1 MDFQCLFIFFNNMVK
16 LIDILFEDWSD
27 KKQKIPD
34 NKFTTYFM
42 SFVIKFR
49 KSLNKNEVIERIRG
63 IKNVTIVEIHKP
75 KKMIDWSKKSKEY
88 EYNLVDIKFNTNLS
102 PSEEISK
109 IKFAMMRADDE
120 NDIYFI
126 QGIAAVK
133 PLYDT
138 LLKLDVKGFTKKLK
152 INPVD

>member
-1 MDFQCLFIFFNNMVK
+1 MVK

-75 KKMIDWSKKSKEY
+75 KKMVDLSKKSKEY
-88 EYNLVDIKFNTNLS
+88 EYNLVDIKFNTNLA

-109 IKFAMMRADDE
+109 IKFAMMKSDDE

>member
-1 MDFQCLFIFFNNMVK
+1 MVK

-34 NKFTTYFM
+34 NKFTTYFI

-75 KKMIDWSKKSKEY
+75 KKMVDWSKKSKEY

-109 IKFAMMRADDE
+109 IKFAMMRSDDD

>member
-1 MDFQCLFIFFNNMVK
+1 MVK

-75 KKMIDWSKKSKEY
+75 KKMVDLSKKSKEY
-88 EYNLVDIKFNTNLS
+88 EYNLVDIKFNTNLA

-109 IKFAMMRADDE
+109 IKFAMMRSDDE

-126 QGIAAVK
+126 QGVAAVK

>member
-75 KKMIDWSKKSKEY
+75 KKMVDLSKKSKEY
-88 EYNLVDIKFNTNLS
+88 EYNLVDIKFNTNLA

-109 IKFAMMRADDE
+109 IKFAMMRSDDE

-126 QGIAAVK
+126 QGVAAVK

>member
-34 NKFTTYFM
+34 NKFTTYFI

-75 KKMIDWSKKSKEY
+75 KKMVDWSKKSKEY

-109 IKFAMMRADDE
+109 IKFAMMRSDDD

>member
-75 KKMIDWSKKSKEY
+75 KKMVDLSKKSKEY
-88 EYNLVDIKFNTNLS
+88 EYNLVDIKFNTNLA

-109 IKFAMMRADDE
+109 IKFAMMKSDDE